1 MTLHESGLT
10 APVFQPQKDLE
21 FLLETLQRVSEY
33 LDQRSDVRDGS
44 YGEPV
49 ANEAMLLLRDVEL
62 CIRKA
67 EGYR

>member
-10 APVFQPQKDLE
+10 APIFQPQRDLE
-21 FLLETLQRVSEY
+21 FLLETLGRVADY
-33 LDQRSDVRDGS
+33 LDQRSDVRDGNN
-44 YGEPV
+44 GEPV
-49 ANEAMLLLRDVEL
+49 ANEAMVLLRDVEL